1 MWNHSV
7 LWSEDI
13 NEYKTEHM
21 KCWVDVKSLSVCDL
35 KILMNIKL
43 NIWSVES
50 MWNHS
55 VLWSEDIN
63 EYKTEHMK
71 CWVDVKSLSVVIWRY

>member
-1 MWNHSV
+1 MNKSESWTYEV
-7 LWSEDI
+7 LSRCEI
-13 NEYKTEHM
+13 TQ
-21 KCWVDVKSLSVCDL
+21 CRDL

-55 VLWSEDIN
+55 VSWSEDIN

>member
-7 LWSEDI
+7 SWSEDI

-21 KCWVDVKSLSVCDL
+21 KCWVDVKSLSVV
-35 KILMNIKL
+35 
-43 NIWSVES
+43 S
-50 MWNHS
+50 
-55 VLWSEDIN
+55 WSEDIN